1 MKRLI
6 TILIIIAGVLILL
19 VITRPDEE
27 NFKSWVKKKYS
38 TEKVK
43 SSTDNILDKMAEK
56 GFAKATQ
63 IQLISSCQYE
73 RHFFSS
79 EIITWANLEKKKYIG
94 IIGTWIEMPV
104 KE

>member
-1 MKRLI
+1 MKKLI
-6 TILIIIAGVLILL
+6 TILIAVTGVLLLL

-43 SSTDNILDKMAEK
+43 TDSDNILDKMAEK

-63 IQLISSCQYE
+63 VQLINSRQYE
-73 RHFFSS
+73 KHFLSS

-94 IIGTWIEMPV
+94 ILGTWIEVPV